1 LKIFISWSGQRSR
14 AVAAALKEWLPL
26 VIEGV
31 EPWVSDKDITAGE
44 RWSQSV
50 AGELESANFG
60 VICITPENLNADW
73 ILFEAG
79 ALSKSMQ
86 EAKVVP
92 LLFDLDYGDISGPLA
107 QFQAKKLD
115 RDGVREVV
123 NSVNKCVEKPTSD
136 DVVQK
141 RFESLW
147 TSLEESLKQVPARE
161 PTEKNR
167 RSQSQILEDLVST
180 VRSLEMKFRDTA
192 FAEPSSRSSKRRRM
206 HPDWIFELT
215 HFGRGEGSPG
225 IVLPAMAGMLR
236 DDAPWIAEIL
246 LDANRD
252 LSDGSKARRSVGQGK
267 LKALGQMLERG
278 HPLMRDMM
286 ESKESYYLIRE
297 MSHMLISDYFSNE
310 SAVEKGAG
318 LTKRESGDA
327 H

>member
-1 LKIFISWSGQRSR
+1 MKIFISWSGSRSR
-14 AVAAALKEWLPL
+14 AVATSLKEWLPL

-92 LLFDLDYGDISGPLA
+92 LLFDLDYSDISGPLA

-123 NSVNKCVEKPTSD
+123 NAVNKCVEKPTSD
-136 DVVQK
+136 EVVEK
-141 RFESLW
+141 RFGSLW
-147 TSLEESLKQVPARE
+147 SSFEESLKKVPARE
-161 PTEKNR
+161 ASEKNKR
-167 RSQSQILEDLVST
+167 TQSQILEELVST
-180 VRSLEMKFRDTA
+180 VRALEMKFR
-192 FAEPSSRSSKRRRM
+192 ESSLSSEIGPRSSRKRRF
-206 HPDWIFELT
+206 HPEMMFEFRHL
-215 HFGRGEGSPG
+215 GRGEASTN
-225 IVLPAMAGMLR
+225 IVLPAMAGFFR
-236 DDAPWIAEIL
+236 DEAPWISEIL

-252 LSDGSKARRSVGQGK
+252 LSDGSKARRVIGQRK
-267 LKALGQMLERG
+267 LKGLASILERG
-278 HPLMRDMM
+278 HPLIRDMM
-286 ESKESYYLIRE
+286 ESKESYFMVRE
-297 MSHMLISDYFSNE
+297 MSHFLLDDYVMNDISS
-310 SAVEKGAG
+310 STGSEKLKKDTG
-318 LTKRESGDA
+318 E
-327 H
+327 